1 MILSSFVSL
10 AELFIE
16 QQSASYLIS
25 KVFGVICS
33 GLIYLPMQTIS
44 YITQV
49 GNFSSLMKQIV
60 NHQEHFLTPYDRR
73 LLCLAFLS
81 AFRLKVQESQ
91 IDEDALKW
99 FEAAILT
106 LHVQRVEEDI
116 KGAQS
121 SQSYTKDKRKKLFKE
136 TRSEEDKQD
145 MKLYNMI
152 VGRGIDLDKLLS
164 DDESTNPQTA
174 DDELMGDMLRYM
186 NSAKLSANRSVHKLQ
201 SPLNKVDEFG
211 EFQKI
216 FADFRTLLGL
226 QLGPLVLDRISSIA
240 RECLAGVLKSQKMRF
255 GGNGGVGVGGGE
267 GTSAPAGVQV
277 SAGGVGD
284 EPQAA
289 RKIAKLKVRVAREP
303 GEGVIGQGFGAAQG
317 GLFGAQL
324 N

>member
-1 MILSSFVSL
+1 MILSSFITL

-33 GLIYLPMQTIS
+33 ALIYLPTQSIS
-44 YITQV
+44 YISQV
-49 GNFSSLMKQIV
+49 GDFSALMKQMV
-60 NHQEHFLTPYDRR
+60 GHKDYFLTPYDRR

-81 AFRLKVQESQ
+81 AFRLKVQEGQ

-99 FEAAILT
+99 FEVSILT

-116 KGAQS
+116 KGVQTAN
-121 SQSYTKDKRKKLFKE
+121 SQTKDKRKKLFKE

-145 MKLYNMI
+145 IKLYNMI

-164 DDESTNPQTA
+164 DDEPGDGQN
-174 DDELMGDMLRYM
+174 DDDDIMGDMLRYM

-201 SPLNKVDEFG
+201 SPLNQVDEFA

-216 FADFRTLLGL
+216 FADFRLLLGDR
-226 QLGPLVLDRISSIA
+226 LGPQVLDRISSIA
-240 RECLAGVLKSQKMRF
+240 RECLKGVLKSHKLKF
-255 GGNGGVGVGGGE
+255 ATGAEILVEGKPSLGE
-267 GTSAPAGVQV
+267 Q
-277 SAGGVGD
+277 
-284 EPQAA
+284 PQAA
-289 RKIAKLKVRVAREP
+289 RKIAKLKARVSGAQPELQL
-303 GEGVIGQGFGAAQG
+303 GEGMQPASG
-317 GLFGAQL
+317 GLFAPQL